1 MKKSYIILFAIL
13 FIGLTDINAQAPCNL
28 TGGSVYIDHTS
39 NPSMMNASVN
49 GMSMYDYSWT
59 DTNGFV
65 ISIANQTPFYSQWCV
80 RITDNIT
87 GCDTIICQDCV
98 ADSTAMCICLM
109 IYMPVCGCDGV
120 MYSNSCLAD
129 CADVPWTPAV
139 SNGTLGGFLPCT
151 QPDSCEVDII
161 GNPLF
166 CSSSTAQILEAIP
179 SGSTPPFN
187 NYYWFEP
194 PLSSGIGLSTSNML
208 TINSPGTYC
217 VIASDS
223 IGCADTLC
231 ITVAYQDVQIS
242 SVPNPAIICLGD
254 SIVLEPI
261 INSLTNIT
269 WSPTGSSSFMLV
281 DFPNFSTNYSLFGL
295 DASGCE
301 RYGDFYVE
309 VDSCFTN
316 THEYINNYITV
327 FPNPT
332 DKNINIKFNTNS
344 FYNISI
350 IDVNGR
356 EISKKLNT
364 SGSYSIDVQS
374 YASGLYFIKF
384 ENTLSSFYK
393 KILIE

>member
-1 MKKSYIILFAIL
+1 MKKSYIILFTLL

-59 DTNGFV
+59 DTNGIV
-65 ISIANQTPFYSQWCV
+65 ISIANQTPFYTQWCV
-80 RITDNIT
+80 SITDNIT

-98 ADSTAMCICLM
+98 ADSAMCICTM
-109 IYMPVCGCDGV
+109 IYMPVCGCNGV

-139 SNGTLGGFLPCT
+139 SNGMPGGFLPCLSIDT
-151 QPDSCEVDII
+151 CGVEILGDVI
-161 GNPLF
+161 L
-166 CSSSTAQILEAIP
+166 CSSTSVQVLEAIP
-179 SGSTPPFN
+179 SGSTPPFSQFS
-187 NYYWFEP
+187 WFEQ
-194 PLSSGIGLSTSNML
+194 SSGISLSSSNLL
-208 TINSPGTYC
+208 TISSPGSYC
-217 VIASDS
+217 VIASDLGTC
-223 IGCADTLC
+223 IDTAC
-231 ITVAYQDVQIS
+231 ITIAFQDIQIS
-242 SVPNPAIICLGD
+242 SVPNPAIICIGD

>member
-1 MKKSYIILFAIL
+1 M
-13 FIGLTDINAQAPCNL
+13 
-28 TGGSVYIDHTS
+28 
-39 NPSMMNASVN
+39 
-49 GMSMYDYSWT
+49 
-59 DTNGFV
+59 
-65 ISIANQTPFYSQWCV
+65 
-80 RITDNIT
+80 
-87 GCDTIICQDCV
+87 
-98 ADSTAMCICLM
+98 
-109 IYMPVCGCDGV
+109 
-120 MYSNSCLAD
+120 
-129 CADVPWTPAV
+129 
-139 SNGTLGGFLPCT
+139 
-151 QPDSCEVDII
+151 
-161 GNPLF
+161 
-166 CSSSTAQILEAIP
+166 
-179 SGSTPPFN
+179 
-187 NYYWFEP
+187 
-194 PLSSGIGLSTSNML
+194 
-208 TINSPGTYC
+208 
-217 VIASDS
+217 IASDT